1 MVSPGGRGVLARS
14 FPALYNPPSADHPR
28 NRAMTDESLLSNEFP
43 VPDRMKA
50 WVLGGPEELFLTDKP
65 VPQPAA
71 AEVLV
76 RIDAVAICATD
87 LEILRHGVPAMVEG
101 GLPFNKNFTIGHE
114 YMGTVVKLGP
124 AVDEYRIGDRVTVE
138 VHAGCGRCE
147 RCRQGMYTSCLN
159 YGDVAKG
166 HRANGFTTD
175 GGFAEYAVNHVNTL
189 VHVPDDMTDEEATL
203 VVTAGTSMYGLD
215 VLGGLVAG
223 EGVVV
228 TGPGPIGLLGVA
240 VAKALGADPVILTGT
255 RDTRLDLG
263 RKLGADHVI
272 NARREDPVAA
282 VRRITKGRGVHFV
295 VECSGAPEA
304 LNEAAQM
311 VNRGGRICMA
321 AFPQDPVPV
330 DLAHLVRNN
339 IYVFGIRGEGQSAT
353 HRAMALMKQKRFN
366 ARLIHTHTFPLDE
379 LPTAL
384 KYARERIDDAIKVV
398 VKARL

>member
-1 MVSPGGRGVLARS
+1 M
-14 FPALYNPPSADHPR
+14 ADHAR
-28 NRAMTDESLLSNEFP
+28 FSNEYP
-43 VPDRMKA
+43 LPERMKA
-50 WVLGGPEELFLTDKP
+50 WVLGGPGEILPTEKP
-65 VPQPAA
+65 VPAPGP

-87 LEILRHGVPAMVEG
+87 LEIMAHGLPAMVDG

-124 AVDEYRIGDRVTVE
+124 SVDEYSLGDRVTVE
-138 VHAGCGRCE
+138 VHAGCGRCA
-147 RCRQGMYTSCLN
+147 RCRQGMYTACLN

-175 GGFAEYAVNHVNTL
+175 GGFAEYAVNNINTL
-189 VHVPDDMTDEEATL
+189 VHVPDDMTDAEATL

-215 VLGGLVAG
+215 VLGGLIAG

-255 RDTRLDLG
+255 RDRRLELG
-263 RKLGADHVI
+263 KKLGADHVV
-272 NARREDPVAA
+272 NARQENAVAA
-282 VRRITKGRGVHFV
+282 VKRITGGKGVQFV
-295 VECSGAPEA
+295 VECSGAPNA
-304 LNEAAQM
+304 LDEAAQM
-311 VNRGGRICMA
+311 VDRGGRICLA
-321 AFPQDPVPV
+321 AFPHERVAV

-339 IYVFGIRGEGQSAT
+339 IYVYGIRGEGQSAT
-353 HRAMALMKQKRFN
+353 HRAMALMKQKRFD
-366 ARLIHTHTFPLDE
+366 AKLIHTHTFPLAE

-398 VKARL
+398 VKASI

>member
-1 MVSPGGRGVLARS
+1 MPEQHFL
-14 FPALYNPPSADHPR
+14 
-28 NRAMTDESLLSNEFP
+28 TNEFV
-43 VPDRMKA
+43 VPERMKA
-50 WVLGGPEELFLTDKP
+50 WVLGGPDEIYLVEKP
-65 VPQPAA
+65 VPEPNV

-101 GLPFNKNFTIGHE
+101 GLPFHKNFTIGHE
-114 YMGTVVKLGP
+114 YMGTVVKLGT

-138 VHAGCGRCE
+138 VHAGCGRCA

-159 YGDVAKG
+159 YGDPAKG

-175 GGFAEYAVNHVNTL
+175 GGFAEYAVNHINTL

-215 VLGGLVAG
+215 VLGGLIAG

-255 RDTRLDLG
+255 RDRRLELG
-263 RKLGADHVI
+263 KELGADHVV
-272 NARREDPVAA
+272 NARREDAVAA
-282 VRRITKGRGVHFV
+282 VRRITNGRGVHFV

-311 VNRGGRICMA
+311 VNRGGRICLA
-321 AFPQDPVPV
+321 AFPQHPVLV
-330 DLAHLVRNN
+330 DLASLARNN

-353 HRAMALMKQKRFN
+353 HRAMALMKQRRFD

-398 VKARL
+398 VKAKC